1 MASDWSLVVR
11 LAVFLNMRVIHM
23 RRIFFALTFA
33 VALIVAQTCAAK
45 DVWVARWDSDNVDI
59 YAMDDTIT
67 SDTSDTG
74 RYFKVSTKFVRNG
87 QLLEV
92 VNWSFSKF
100 HDDMWRY
107 ETSKMDGQH
116 TTVVITR
123 SPLFEFCMDRLGWSY
138 KIVDMWYY

>member
-1 MASDWSLVVR
+1 
-11 LAVFLNMRVIHM
+11 MRQ
-23 RRIFFALTFA
+23 IFFAVTFA
-33 VALIVAQTCAAK
+33 VALIVAQTCAAA
-45 DVWVARWDSDNVDI
+45 DVWIAQWNSENVDV
-59 YAMDDTIT
+59 YALDDTIT
-67 SDTSDTG
+67 SGTSDTG

-107 ETSKMDGQH
+107 ETSTMDGRH
-116 TTVVITR
+116 TTVVIPR

-138 KIVDMWYY
+138 TTDGHYYH

>member
-1 MASDWSLVVR
+1 
-11 LAVFLNMRVIHM
+11 MRQ
-23 RRIFFALTFA
+23 IFFALTFA
-33 VALIVAQTCAAK
+33 VTLIFAENCAAADIWVEHWNSENI
-45 DVWVARWDSDNVDI
+45 DV

-67 SDTSDTG
+67 SGTSDTG
-74 RYFKVSTKFVRNG
+74 NYFKVTTKFVRNG

-116 TTVVITR
+116 TTVVIPR
-123 SPLFEFCMDRLGWSY
+123 NPLFEFCMDRLDRSY

>member
-1 MASDWSLVVR
+1 
-11 LAVFLNMRVIHM
+11 MRQ
-23 RRIFFALTFA
+23 IFFAVTFA
-33 VALIVAQTCAAK
+33 VALIVAQTCAAA
-45 DVWVARWDSDNVDI
+45 DVWIAHWNSENVDV
-59 YAMDDTIT
+59 YALDDTIT
-67 SDTSDTG
+67 SGTSDTG

-107 ETSKMDGQH
+107 ETSTMDGRH
-116 TTVVITR
+116 TTVVIPR

-138 KIVDMWYY
+138 TTDGHYYH